1 MTQSMPI
8 EAHAVLDE
16 SIREGVPGFYVLA
29 ATVVGDDQ
37 AVGLREAL
45 RGLVP
50 RPSARFH
57 WHEERQAKRLAM
69 CDLLVA
75 HNVRHVVAVASP
87 LDPQRQERARRLCL
101 TAIAWELHERGVHRL
116 QLESRNNRDADD
128 RRFLLGEQRVDRV
141 PAALQYEFGR
151 PRQEPLL
158 WAPDAVAGAV
168 ATAVGTGDLTY
179 LRTLGETVY
188 VHRLPGPPP

>member
-29 ATVVGDDQ
+29 ATVVGGDQ

-57 WHEERQAKRLAM
+57 LARGTASEEAG
-69 CDLLVA
+69 D
-75 HNVRHVVAVASP
+75 VRPAGG
-87 LDPQRQERARRLCL
+87 PQRPSCRGRR
-101 TAIAWELHERGVHRL
+101 IA
-116 QLESRNNRDADD
+116 A
-128 RRFLLGEQRVDRV
+128 
-141 PAALQYEFGR
+141 
-151 PRQEPLL
+151 
-158 WAPDAVAGAV
+158 
-168 ATAVGTGDLTY
+168 
-179 LRTLGETVY
+179 
-188 VHRLPGPPP
+188 